1 MTRGIRDKVA
11 IVGMGC
17 TQFGERWDVDSD
29 GLMVEAYTEA
39 LADAGID
46 PERLD
51 AAWLSVGM
59 ETLNVGGSG
68 LPLAQA
74 LRLPNIAVS
83 KVENYCASGT
93 EALRAA
99 VYAVASGA
107 SDVALA
113 LGVEKLKDTGFGGL
127 PMGTFGTLG
136 DMIGVVGSAPGNFAQ
151 LAGAYQRR
159 HGLSMLDLK
168 RAMAHVSVK
177 SHANGLKNPKAHLRK
192 AITVEAVL
200 NAPIIA
206 EPLGL
211 FDCCGVSDG
220 AACAIV
226 TTPRIAKSLGKPGL
240 FVKALQVVSSNGWE
254 RQSGEWDGSYC
265 HTTRLAAARA
275 YEEAGIDDPRSE
287 LSMIEVHDCF
297 SITEL
302 VTMED
307 LGLSDSGNGWK
318 DVLDGAFDAD
328 GRMPCQL
335 DGGLKCFG
343 HPVGA
348 SGLRMVYENYLQLLG
363 RAEARQRPGIHR
375 FALSHNLGGSPDL
388 NVAAI
393 AIIGF

>member
-1 MTRGIRDKVA
+1 
-11 IVGMGC
+11 
-17 TQFGERWDVDSD
+17 
-29 GLMVEAYTEA
+29 
-39 LADAGID
+39 
-46 PERLD
+46 
-51 AAWLSVGM
+51 
-59 ETLNVGGSG
+59 
-68 LPLAQA
+68 
-74 LRLPNIAVS
+74 
-83 KVENYCASGT
+83 
-93 EALRAA
+93 
-99 VYAVASGA
+99 
-107 SDVALA
+107 
-113 LGVEKLKDTGFGGL
+113 
-127 PMGTFGTLG
+127 
-136 DMIGVVGSAPGNFAQ
+136 
-151 LAGAYQRR
+151 
-159 HGLSMLDLK
+159 
-168 RAMAHVSVK
+168 
-177 SHANGLKNPKAHLRK
+177 
-192 AITVEAVL
+192 VL

-226 TTPRIAKSLGKPGL
+226 TTPQIAKSLGKPGL
-240 FVKALQVVSSNGWE
+240 FVKALQVVTSNGWE

-307 LGLSDSGNGWK
+307 LGLSDRGKGWK
-318 DVLDGAFDAD
+318 DILDGAFDAD

-375 FALSHNLGGSPDL
+375 FALSHNLGGSPDF